1 MIKLSKKD
9 FENILNI
16 SNHHFLDRVLFVNPF
31 ARAIKEW
38 KEEKE
43 RTFEGSSEF
52 YVSEVAENKSL
63 MLDIRNYFIKNNNQ
77 DIAKIFEEKCISH
90 YWNESIFVAYSRF
103 IKEDIYYPTEP
114 SKILKIIEEKKCTNS
129 KTLWDL
135 VSLSGYIKDDSE
147 SSKAFANIFNVK
159 AKDRNLSL
167 LDLEKIKRAWDKRF
181 KNIKEEN
188 INPNALKV
196 AKEVFDKIENSKK
209 KNLYEFNTGE
219 YIEVILDADLLSQDN
234 KLSVPKNVESLNIF
248 FNRFTK
254 YVQNSKTPLEM
265 LSITSVEF
273 KSANQSKI
281 RINFND
287 SKNKNTIQS
296 VLKDLIDFSLVKDK
310 THLKGKNFIP
320 DDPIKFFDA
329 FLMNYALQEKIS
341 TKEEQKKNSFKL

>member
-1 MIKLSKKD
+1 MINLSKAD
-9 FENILNI
+9 FENILEI
-16 SNHHFLDRVLFVNPF
+16 SNKHYLLQKLFVNPF
-31 ARAIKEW
+31 GRALRDWDSK
-38 KEEKE
+38 KE

-52 YVSEVAENKSL
+52 YVSEVAENKYL
-63 MLDIRNYFIKNNNQ
+63 MLDIRDYFLKNHNQ

-129 KTLWDL
+129 KALWDL
-135 VSLSGYIKDDSE
+135 VSLSGYIKDDNE
-147 SSKAFANIFNVK
+147 SSKAFANIFSVK

-181 KNIKEEN
+181 KNVQEEN

-296 VLKDLIDFSLVKDK
+296 VLKDLIDFSLIKDK
-310 THLKGKNFIP
+310 THLKGKTFFP
-320 DDPIKFFDA
+320 EDPIKFFDA
-329 FLMNYALQEKIS
+329 FLMNYALQEKI
-341 TKEEQKKNSFKL
+341 TVKEEQKKNSFKL